1 MTAPPRP
8 DLQCPKSMTHGPCGG
23 VGEDGSCEVAPVPC
37 AFLPLPT
44 VAWAGPTAVRTT
56 PEPRLLALMRQRP
69 VVVADLPA
77 VALDSASLQRA
88 ADTVVGTVDAVLLG
102 DHGGAR
108 VQFSPTYRAS
118 LVQARGLPVWQ
129 GLNCRDRNRVAL
141 EGELAGLADLDVGAV
156 HCVTGDHTATG
167 DRPDAQ
173 PVFDLDSTQLAAA
186 ARAAGLLVSVG
197 ETPHGPPA
205 ERRPHRLVEKVRAG
219 ADVCFVNHAG
229 SVQALR
235 SFVEQATDAGADVPF
250 VACVAVATDPGSA
263 AQLRRF
269 TGLRLPEGY
278 LAGIESARDPRRAGI
293 AAAVALAQAY
303 LSVPGVR
310 GVDLSG
316 VPSPGTELT
325 TATAL
330 AEIGRALS

>member
-1 MTAPPRP
+1 MTF
-8 DLQCPKSMTHGPCGG
+8 GPCGG
-23 VGEDGSCEVAPVPC
+23 VTDDGGCEVGPGPC

-44 VAWAGPTAVRTT
+44 VRWPGAVRPRTG
-56 PEPRLLALMRQRP
+56 PEPHLLALMRQRP

-77 VALDSASLQRA
+77 VALDRDSLERA
-88 ADTVVGTVDAVLLG
+88 ADRVVGHVDAVLLG
-102 DHGGAR
+102 DHGAAR

-141 EGELAGLADLDVGAV
+141 EGELAGLADLGVGAV

-173 PVFDLDSTQLAAA
+173 PVFDLDSTELAAA
-186 ARAAGLLVSVG
+186 ARAAGVLVSVG

-229 SVQALR
+229 SVEALR
-235 SFVEQATDAGADVPF
+235 SFVERATDAGADVPF
-250 VACVAVATDPGSA
+250 VACVAVALDPGSA
-263 AQLRRF
+263 DQLRRF
-269 TGLRLPEGY
+269 TSLRLPAGH

-293 AAAVALAQAY
+293 AAAIALAESY

-316 VPSPGTELT
+316 VPTPGAELT

-330 AEIGRALS
+330 AEIGRALT

>member
-1 MTAPPRP
+1 M
-8 DLQCPKSMTHGPCGG
+8 
-23 VGEDGSCEVAPVPC
+23 
-37 AFLPLPT
+37 
-44 VAWAGPTAVRTT
+44 
-56 PEPRLLALMRQRP
+56 
-69 VVVADLPA
+69 
-77 VALDSASLQRA
+77 
-88 ADTVVGTVDAVLLG
+88 
-102 DHGGAR
+102 
-108 VQFSPTYRAS
+108 
-118 LVQARGLPVWQ
+118 
-129 GLNCRDRNRVAL
+129 
-141 EGELAGLADLDVGAV
+141 
-156 HCVTGDHTATG
+156 
-167 DRPDAQ
+167 
-173 PVFDLDSTQLAAA
+173 
-186 ARAAGLLVSVG
+186 
-197 ETPHGPPA
+197 
-205 ERRPHRLVEKVRAG
+205 EKVRAG

-235 SFVEQATDAGADVPF
+235 AFVEQATDAGADVPF

>member
-1 MTAPPRP
+1 
-8 DLQCPKSMTHGPCGG
+8 MTHGPCGG
-23 VGEDGSCEVAPVPC
+23 VTEDGSCEVAPVPC
-37 AFLPLPT
+37 TFLPLPT
-44 VAWAGPTAVRTT
+44 VAWRGRTPRPVT
-56 PEPRLLALMRQRP
+56 PEPPLLQLIRQRP

-77 VALDSASLQRA
+77 VALSRDSLERA
-88 ADTVVGTVDAVLLG
+88 AGFVAGRVDAVLLG
-102 DHGGAR
+102 AHAAAR
-108 VQFSPTYRAS
+108 VQFPPSYRAA
-118 LVQARGLPVWQ
+118 LVQACGVTVWQ

-141 EGELAGLADLDVGAV
+141 EGELAGLADLGVGAV
-156 HCVTGDHTATG
+156 HCVTGDHTRTG

-173 PVFDLDSTQLAAA
+173 PVFDLDSTQLAAT

-205 ERRPHRLVEKVRAG
+205 ERRAARLAEKVRAG
-219 ADVCFVNHAG
+219 AQVCFVDHAG
-229 SVQALR
+229 PVGELR
-235 SFVEQATDAGADVPF
+235 AFVDAAQDAGADVPF
-250 VACVAVATDPGSA
+250 IACVAVATDPGSV

-278 LAGIESARDPRRAGI
+278 LAGIEGARDPFRAGI
-293 AAAVALAQAY
+293 AAAVALAEAY
-303 LSVPGVR
+303 LAVPGVR

-316 VPSPGTELT
+316 VAAPGTELT

>member
-1 MTAPPRP
+1 MTAPA
-8 DLQCPKSMTHGPCGG
+8 CPKAMTYGPCGG
-23 VGEDGSCEVAPVPC
+23 VAEDGRCEVGPDPC

-44 VAWAGPTAVRTT
+44 VRWPGARALRTG
-56 PEPRLLALMRQRP
+56 PEPRLLALLRQRP
-69 VVVADLPA
+69 VVVADLPS
-77 VALDSASLQRA
+77 VALSRGSLERC
-88 ADTVVGTVDAVLLG
+88 ADLVAGRVDAVLLG
-102 DHGGAR
+102 DHAAAR
-108 VQFSPTYRAS
+108 VQFPPAYRAA
-118 LVQARGLPVWQ
+118 LVQARGVPVWQ

-141 EGELAGLADLDVGAV
+141 EGELAALADLGVGAV

-205 ERRPHRLVEKVRAG
+205 QRRPHRLVEKARAG
-219 ADVCFVNHAG
+219 AEVCFVDHAG
-229 SVQALR
+229 GPGELAE
-235 SFVEQATDAGADVPF
+235 FVGAATDAGADVPF
-250 VACVAVATDPGSA
+250 VACVAVATDPGSVA
-263 AQLRRF
+263 ELRRF

-293 AAAVALAQAY
+293 AAAVALAEAY
-303 LSVPGVR
+303 LAVPGVR

-316 VPSPGTELT
+316 VAAPGTEPT
-325 TATAL
+325 TAAAL
-330 AEIGRALS
+330 AEIGRALV